1 MDVIWFKDIDEQIKN
16 EVGLKAVKLAFLK
29 KNLINVPDGFVI
41 SSSFFQKYLEQ
52 TGLKE
57 KIKNVIDQTSCDFA
71 AITVQ
76 NMIVTT
82 PMPLDMVTEIRDNY
96 ELLGTNVK
104 KASEIVSSMH
114 DFVAIRGSSVDLEN
128 SGNGVKFLN
137 IKGDVVAGILACW
150 ASLFS
155 YSSIK
160 NGANQDSSLPVIV
173 QKMVKA
179 DTAGKCAVNN
189 FVIVKGGYGHNSFC
203 DSYILDKKSREIL
216 TRNIG
221 CQIDKVVDDGRVR
234 VEDFNQKRQKV
245 NDSNLKEISR
255 VSEKVSNLLGNSQE
269 VSWSMIQD
277 EVFVFGSK
285 KID

>member
-1 MDVIWFKDIDEQIKN
+1 MDVIWFKYIDEQIKS

-29 KNLINVPDGFVI
+29 KNLINVPQGFVI

-57 KIKNVIDQTSCDFA
+57 KIKNVIDQTSSDFA
-71 AITVQ
+71 AITIQ

-82 PMPLDMVTEIRDNY
+82 SMPAEMVQEIRDNY
-96 ELLGTNVK
+96 ELLGTNVR

-114 DFVAIRGSSVDLEN
+114 DFVAIRSSSVDFEDLDF
-128 SGNGVKFLN
+128 VKFLN

-155 YSSIK
+155 YNSIK

-179 DTAGKCAVNN
+179 ETSGKCAVDN
-189 FVIVKGGYGHNSFC
+189 FVIVKGGYGHNSVC

-221 CQIDKVVDDGRVR
+221 SQIDKVVDNSRVS
-234 VEDFNQKRQKV
+234 VDEFEQKRQKV
-245 NDSNLKEISR
+245 NDVNLKEISR
-255 VSEKVSNLLGNSQE
+255 VSEKVSNLLGSSQE

-277 EVFVFGSK
+277 EVFVLSSK